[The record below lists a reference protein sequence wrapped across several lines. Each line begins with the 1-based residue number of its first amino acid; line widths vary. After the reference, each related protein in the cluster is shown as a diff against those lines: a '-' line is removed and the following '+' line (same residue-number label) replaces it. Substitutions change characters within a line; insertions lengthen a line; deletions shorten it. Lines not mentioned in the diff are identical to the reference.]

1 MIYIDLPAD
10 LNAEDDDGR
19 NIALVS
25 DALDRRAVHPGAVL
39 VAARRRSGRGP
50 SWMRSR
56 TTSHDYVR
64 SAAARPR
71 PAQRLSH
78 RLPTSA

>member
-39 VAARRRSGRGP
+39 VAGTPAFWSWAVVDAVENDVAYLRKVSGRE
-50 SWMRSR
+50 
-56 TTSHDYVR
+56 
-64 SAAARPR
+64 AAARATLVAP
-71 PAQRLSH
+71 
-78 RLPTSA
+78 LPTSA